1 MKDTASEPPRVDFDQ
16 HTTVKKRKS
25 RHSRLQSG
33 MTVLDQTKL
42 PYRRQ
47 LEAAELSGLV
57 AAGAIN
63 CQIEGFRRV
72 EQRK

>member
-1 MKDTASEPPRVDFDQ
+1 MKDTASGLPRVDFDQ

-33 MTVLDQTKL
+33 MTALDQVEL

-47 LEAAELSGLV
+47 LEAAELSDLDT
-57 AAGAIN
+57 AGTIN
-63 CQIEGFRRV
+63 CQIGAFRRD

>member
-1 MKDTASEPPRVDFDQ
+1 MDFDQ

-25 RHSRLQSG
+25 GRFRLQFA
-33 MTVLDQTKL
+33 MTALDQPKL

-47 LEAAELSGLV
+47 LEAAELSGLG

-63 CQIEGFRRV
+63 RQIEGFGRY